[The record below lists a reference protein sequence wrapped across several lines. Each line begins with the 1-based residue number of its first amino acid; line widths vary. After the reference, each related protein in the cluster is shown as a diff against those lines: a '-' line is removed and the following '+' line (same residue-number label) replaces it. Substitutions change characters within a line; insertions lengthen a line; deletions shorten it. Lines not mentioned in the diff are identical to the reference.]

1 MFDDILLRVLLEAE
15 GDENDAGREDANADA
30 GTDNTD
36 AADNGQETGNEE
48 NATEEENQNNQEDET
63 SDDTENQDEDDF
75 SLDPDGGEE
84 DDGPPP
90 DGLVDPDDDGEA
102 DIGSDDKEVN
112 IQTNILQ
119 LSKIDRLMAKRKLF
133 ADFKELRIN
142 ITTYRNLLTDNEA
155 NVDPD
160 VRELSYDKLDR
171 LYTIIT
177 DYLTF
182 KFSYIN
188 YEENLQTY
196 LLFAKTLEDII
207 AIARDDDKTKE
218 VKKNKDKPGIPRKTP
233 KPKKKPK
240 KHKKEEEQEDTEQSD
255 GELNDEELDNEI
267 EEEEAESEE
276 NAEELP
282 EEEEEPEE
290 AEENEEEPEEEEN
303 EETEEEEEKPKR
315 GRKKKNEEEE
325 ENTEEENEKEE
336 E

>member
-1 MFDDILLRVLLEAE
+1 MLDDILLRVLLEAD
-15 GDENDAGREDANADA
+15 GDDEADTGGEDANADTGA
-30 GTDNTD
+30 DNAD
-36 AADNGQETGNEE
+36 AANTGEEAANEEDAGKEEGQENK
-48 NATEEENQNNQEDET
+48 EDET
-63 SDDTENQDEDDF
+63 GDDPTDPTEDDDF
-75 SLDPDGGEE
+75 SLDPEGGDE
-84 DDGPPP
+84 DNDPPP

-102 DIGSDDKEVN
+102 DFGGDDKEVN

-142 ITTYRNLLTDNEA
+142 ITTYRNLLTEHEA

-160 VRELSYDKLDR
+160 IRELSYDKLDR

-196 LLFAKTLEDII
+196 LMFTKTLEDII
-207 AIARDDDKTKE
+207 AIARDEDKTKE
-218 VKKNKDKPGIPRKTP
+218 IKKNKDKPGIPRKTP

-240 KHKKEEEQEDTEQSD
+240 EEKKEKEDTEQAD
-255 GELNDEELDNEI
+255 GEMTDEELDNEI
-267 EEEEAESEE
+267 EEEESESEE

-282 EEEEEPEE
+282 E
-290 AEENEEEPEEEEN
+290 PEEEE
-303 EETEEEEEKPKR
+303 EENEEEEEKPKR
-315 GRKKKNEEEE
+315 GKKKKKEEE
-325 ENTEEENEKEE
+325 ENEETPEEEE
-336 E
+336 

>member
-1 MFDDILLRVLLEAE
+1 MLDDMLLRALLEAE
-15 GDENDAGREDANADA
+15 GDDTAAEGEDTNADT
-30 GTDNTD
+30 GTDN
-36 AADNGQETGNEE
+36 ADTATTGEETNNEE
-48 NATEEENQNNQEDET
+48 DAGKDENQENQEDENG
-63 SDDTENQDEDDF
+63 DNPEDTTEDNDF
-75 SLDPDGGEE
+75 SLDPEGGEE
-84 DDGPPP
+84 DDSPPP
-90 DGLVDPDDDGEA
+90 DGLVDPNDDGEA
-102 DIGSDDKEVN
+102 DLGGDDKEVN

-196 LLFAKTLEDII
+196 LIFAKTLEDII

-218 VKKNKDKPGIPRKTP
+218 IKKNKDKPGIPRKTP
-233 KPKKKPK
+233 KPKKE
-240 KHKKEEEQEDTEQSD
+240 KKEEPEDTEQSE
-255 GELNDEELDNEI
+255 GEMSNEELDNEI
-267 EEEEAESEE
+267 EEEET
-276 NAEELP
+276 
-282 EEEEEPEE
+282 E
-290 AEENEEEPEEEEN
+290 AEENDEESPKEETEETEEEESAEN
-303 EETEEEEEKPKR
+303 EEEEKPKR
-315 GRKKKNEEEE
+315 GKKKKKEEEE
-325 ENTEEENEKEE
+325 ELEEEEV
-336 E
+336 

>member
-15 GDENDAGREDANADA
+15 GDDEADNTGGEDTNADT
-30 GTDNTD
+30 GTDNAD
-36 AADNGQETGNEE
+36 AADNGQEAGNEE
-48 NATEEENQNNQEDET
+48 DAGKEEEQNNEEDET
-63 SDDTENQDEDDF
+63 GDDPTEQNEDDF
-75 SLDPDGGEE
+75 SLDPEGGEE

-102 DIGSDDKEVN
+102 DLGSDDKEVN

-160 VRELSYDKLDR
+160 IRELSYDKLDR

-196 LLFAKTLEDII
+196 LLFVKTLEDII
-207 AIARDDDKTKE
+207 AIARDEDKTKE
-218 VKKNKDKPGIPRKTP
+218 IKKNKDKPGTPRKTP
-233 KPKKKPK
+233 KAKPKKKE
-240 KHKKEEEQEDTEQSD
+240 KKEEE
-255 GELNDEELDNEI
+255 NM
-267 EEEEAESEE
+267 
-276 NAEELP
+276 
-282 EEEEEPEE
+282 
-290 AEENEEEPEEEEN
+290 
-303 EETEEEEEKPKR
+303 
-315 GRKKKNEEEE
+315 KKLIS
-325 ENTEEENEKEE
+325 
-336 E
+336 

>member
-15 GDENDAGREDANADA
+15 GDDEADTTGGEDTNADTGTDNADA
-30 GTDNTD
+30 AN
-36 AADNGQETGNEE
+36 NGQEANNEE
-48 NATEEENQNNQEDET
+48 DAGQEEQNNEEDET
-63 SDDTENQDEDDF
+63 GNDPTEQNEDDF
-75 SLDPDGGEE
+75 SLDPEGGEE

-102 DIGSDDKEVN
+102 DLGSDDKEVN

-160 VRELSYDKLDR
+160 IRELSYDKLDR

-196 LLFAKTLEDII
+196 LLFVKTLEDII
-207 AIARDDDKTKE
+207 AIARDEDKTKE
-218 VKKNKDKPGIPRKTP
+218 IKKNKDKPGTPRKTP
-233 KPKKKPK
+233 KAKPKKKE
-240 KHKKEEEQEDTEQSD
+240 KKEEEKPEDED
-255 GELNDEELDNEI
+255 NEPAEGEMTDEELDNEI
-267 EEEEAESEE
+267 EEEEAE
-276 NAEELP
+276 
-282 EEEEEPEE
+282 
-290 AEENEEEPEEEEN
+290 AEENEEEIPEPENEELEEEEG
-303 EETEEEEEKPKR
+303 EEEEKPKR
-315 GRKKKNEEEE
+315 GRKKKNEEENE
-325 ENTEEENEKEE
+325 EEENPEE
-336 E
+336 EEEE